1 MNKIIKLKLK
11 TGKVILFLA
20 AILLVSCESKIK
32 EELTIAP
39 SHDFETIRNEIIRI
53 VKDGKTPSFAVAVI
67 QNGKIIWQEVFEQNS
82 DTSTVSIL
90 ANDQYPIAS
99 LTKSMSAT
107 VLVKLEEK
115 GKISLND
122 PIEKYLPNKIK
133 YYGRKSSTIKEL
145 LNMTSGIPHGWMYF
159 NTKSPFAYITN
170 DSLISNYGM
179 AVFPEGIYEYS
190 NYAYGIAEA
199 IIENVSNK
207 SYAEVLQEELFDPL
221 GMKNSFITSESINTP
236 ENFNSINEL
245 GHPSIFRPSGG
256 AGVYS
261 TLGDLILY
269 ARLNLKEMDESII
282 SHKSLSK
289 LHNDKIYSS
298 TITSLGWGNIT
309 LGDNLTWLVT
319 NGSFPNSAN
328 SNLTIIPENKIA
340 IICLSNRDF
349 QSSAD
354 IMAIKIADI
363 LVPGFANKA
372 FEKME
377 SYESSD
383 RKELNMNTNNYKAWH
398 GVLENVKTE
407 LPIDIIYKN
416 DSLYI
421 AFDKGEWQSLKYAS
435 IDHQSIIRGG
445 GLTLSLKNPIT
456 NQVVET
462 NGNINLLVTDNKL
475 QGYLSARF
483 NEEDVFELELPY
495 YIVADGIINP
505 DFK

>member
-1 MNKIIKLKLK
+1 
-11 TGKVILFLA
+11 
-20 AILLVSCESKIK
+20 
-32 EELTIAP
+32 
-39 SHDFETIRNEIIRI
+39 
-53 VKDGKTPSFAVAVI
+53 
-67 QNGKIIWQEVFEQNS
+67 
-82 DTSTVSIL
+82 
-90 ANDQYPIAS
+90 
-99 LTKSMSAT
+99 
-107 VLVKLEEK
+107 
-115 GKISLND
+115 
-122 PIEKYLPNKIK
+122 
-133 YYGRKSSTIKEL
+133 
-145 LNMTSGIPHGWMYF
+145 MTAGIPHGWMYY
-159 NTKSPFAYITN
+159 NTKSALADVAN

-199 IIENVSNK
+199 IIEKVCNK

-221 GMKNSFITSESINTP
+221 GMKNSFITPNNMNTF
-236 ENFNSINEL
+236 EKFNSINEL
-245 GHPSIFRPSGG
+245 GHSSIFRPYGG

-261 TLGDLILY
+261 SLSDLILY

-282 SHKSLSK
+282 SHKGLSK
-289 LHNDKIYSS
+289 LHYDKIYSS
-298 TITSLGWGNIT
+298 TITTLGWGNIT

-328 SNLTIIPENKIA
+328 SNLTIIPEYKTA
-340 IICLSNRDF
+340 VICLSNRDF

-383 RKELNMNTNNYKAWH
+383 GKELKINISNFNAWQ
-398 GVLENVKTE
+398 GVLKNIKTE
-407 LPIDIIYKN
+407 IPIDIVYKN

-421 AFDKGEWQSLKYAS
+421 AFDKGKWQSLKYAS

-456 NQVVET
+456 NQAVET
-462 NGNINLLVTDNKL
+462 NGNINLLITENKL

-483 NEEDVFELELPY
+483 NEDGVFELELPF
-495 YIVADGIINP
+495 YIVAEGIANHNLN
-505 DFK
+505 